1 MITESRGAVSGSGR
15 VISGSGR
22 VVSQSG
28 FFQDSF
34 TSDAQMI
41 KIPINLFLSLLWL
54 YGQFA
59 LVLCLFLLRIEE
71 GYFYFAQRQ

>member
-15 VISGSGR
+15 VISGSGG

-34 TSDAQMI
+34 TSDVQMI
-41 KIPINLFLSLLWL
+41 KISNNLFLSLLWL
-54 YGQFA
+54 YEQFA
-59 LVLCLFLLRIEE
+59 LVLYLLLLRIEQ